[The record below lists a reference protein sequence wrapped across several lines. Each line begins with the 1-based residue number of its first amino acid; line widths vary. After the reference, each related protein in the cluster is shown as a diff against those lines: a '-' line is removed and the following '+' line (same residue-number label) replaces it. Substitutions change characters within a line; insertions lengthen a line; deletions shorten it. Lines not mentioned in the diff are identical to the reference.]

1 MHGQNNSKLALKII
15 KEKISKPARIKLQQR
30 RKNLEKIMK
39 DIKNFENENTEDKE
53 FGFYN
58 KAIFKKFDTTAREM
72 CRIK

>member
-1 MHGQNNSKLALKII
+1 
-15 KEKISKPARIKLQQR
+15 
-30 RKNLEKIMK
+30 MK